1 MKIAIIHDWLPYVG
15 GAERALACMLEL
27 FPNATLYTSVYNRKK
42 MGDYFKGVDIRTSFI
57 DHLPFGKTKHSI
69 YLNLMPYAFEQFDLR
84 GYDVVLSSSTS
95 CAKGVLTDAKT
106 LHICY
111 CNTPMRY
118 AWDFYF
124 DYLNKSNSIIRKVL
138 IHFLMHKIRL
148 WDVLSANRVDYFIAN
163 SHNVERRIWK
173 HYRRAADVI
182 YPPVSVKKNILS
194 VPAEGSYYL
203 VVSRLVSYKRVDL
216 AVLAFNQL
224 NLPLLIVGE
233 GPEKK
238 NLEKQ
243 AKSNIRFVG
252 RASDEEVA
260 EYYQQCKAFI
270 FPGEEDC
277 GITPVE
283 AQSYGKP
290 VIAYGQGGALET
302 VIDGVTGIFF
312 REHTAEALMDAIKKV
327 EEVSFDIHKIHQN
340 ALRFDADVF
349 KTNLSQLIEQKY
361 VLFHEN
367 HDKMVECK

>member
-57 DHLPFGKTKHSI
+57 DHLPFGKTKHSM

-163 SHNVERRIWK
+163 SHNVERRIRK

-182 YPPVSVKKNILS
+182 YPPVSVQKNILS

-216 AVLAFNQL
+216 AVQAFNQL
-224 NLPLLIVGE
+224 NLPLLVVGE

-243 AKSNIRFVG
+243 AKPNIRFVG

-270 FPGEEDC
+270 FPGEEDF

-312 REHTAEALMDAIKKV
+312 REHTAEALVDAIKKA
-327 EEVSFDIHKIHQN
+327 EEISFDIHKIHQN
-340 ALRFDADVF
+340 AMHFDVEVF

-361 VLFHEN
+361 ALFHEN
-367 HDKMVECK
+367 HDKMVERK